1 MLRVGHLS
9 TIQAIISKCFNFD
22 LKNCGLKFSSKFFRW
37 KIRKIHSSYE
47 THINLPAFFRCQFE
61 KIQKLLIA
69 FSSKKTKQKLF
80 SFFVEFFFCWIF
92 CWSFLFTFLLNF
104 KHHIF
109 TCVRTVAMSEP
120 LSPWATGMNLL
131 T

>member
-80 SFFVEFFFCWIF
+80 SFFVDFFVVEFFVGLLVYFFVEFFNIIF
-92 CWSFLFTFLLNF
+92 L
-104 KHHIF
+104 
-109 TCVRTVAMSEP
+109 RASER
-120 LSPWATGMNLL
+120 
-131 T
+131 